1 MGSAELFQEIVR
13 ETAALVKQ
21 SARGGKIEVSPEV
34 AALLNAVQARAVGEE
49 TGGRPEARTTIGQTA
64 TSAGTKEEDSRPEAR
79 TTIGQTATS
88 AGTKEE
94 ESRPEARTTIGQT
107 ATSAGTKEEES
118 RPEARTTMGQTA
130 TSAGAKEEE
139 SRPEAPTTMGDA
151 AGALAEVQAVVRG
164 CTRCPLS
171 ETRTNTVFGSGNP
184 RAEVVFI
191 GEAPGADEDRQ
202 GLPFVGRA
210 GELLTN
216 MIVKGMKIP
225 RENVYICN
233 VLKCR
238 PPGNREPNPEEV
250 YHCEPYLLQQLDIL
264 RPKVLVALGGV
275 AAHTLLKN
283 TTPVGLL
290 RGIWHDYHGIPLR
303 VTYHPAYL
311 LRYPADKG
319 KAWEDIQEVM
329 KRLGLPIEPR
339 NPA

>member
-1 MGSAELFQEIVR
+1 MGSAELFQEILR

-34 AALLNAVQARAVGEE
+34 AALLNAVQARAAGEE

-64 TSAGTKEEDSRPEAR
+64 TSAGAKV
-79 TTIGQTATS
+79 
-88 AGTKEE
+88 E
-94 ESRPEARTTIGQT
+94 ESRSEAR
-107 ATSAGTKEEES
+107 
-118 RPEARTTMGQTA
+118 
-130 TSAGAKEEE
+130 
-139 SRPEAPTTMGDA
+139 TTMGDA
-151 AGALAEVQAVVRG
+151 AGALAEMQAVVRV

-184 RAEVVFI
+184 HAEVVFI

-210 GELLTN
+210 GELLTS

-225 RENVYICN
+225 RESVYICN

-283 TTPVGLL
+283 TTPVGRL

-329 KRLGLPIEPR
+329 KRLGLPIVPR